1 MVIMDDLKQNQSSN
15 EKPKG
20 NKIINILIFIGMILL
35 IQIPIGVSLIA
46 LPFSV
51 KFSKLTSIALSMLI
65 TGTAL
70 LIIWLVRNYYLSHT
84 YERQYQSMRGK
95 DIFIN
100 IGFLVLSMVFSIL
113 SSVLMVI
120 FTGNDTTANEKEIN
134 ENLDLL
140 LQKDHLPHISI
151 VATVV
156 LMICIIGPYLEELLF
171 RGIFKET
178 LFMKYRFWLPFIISS
193 IIFSSQHLSTN
204 IFSYAI
210 YFLMGCVLYLAYNR
224 RRNIKDSMMVHMLN
238 NSVSTLPVF
247 VGYLWLYFR

>member
-1 MVIMDDLKQNQSSN
+1 MDDLKQNQSAN

-20 NKIINILIFIGMILL
+20 NKIVNILIFIGMILL

-84 YERQYQSMRGK
+84 YERQYQSMSGK

-100 IGFLVLSMVFSIL
+100 IGFLILAMVFSIL
-113 SSVLMVI
+113 SSLLMVI

-134 ENLDLL
+134 ESLDLL

-156 LMICIIGPYLEELLF
+156 LMICIIGPY
-171 RGIFKET
+171 
-178 LFMKYRFWLPFIISS
+178 
-193 IIFSSQHLSTN
+193 
-204 IFSYAI
+204 
-210 YFLMGCVLYLAYNR
+210 
-224 RRNIKDSMMVHMLN
+224 
-238 NSVSTLPVF
+238 
-247 VGYLWLYFR
+247 